1 LSAKSNFKNVLK
13 SLLKILPK
21 DRVKSRALDRIA
33 FASDASFYR
42 LIPRAVVQPNST
54 EEIQKLFAWSHQQK
68 IPLTFR
74 AAGTSLS
81 GQAITDGILVDISKH
96 FKKIEALEQG
106 AKVLLQPGI
115 IGAKANAFLKPF
127 KRKIGPD
134 PASINTCMVG
144 GILAN
149 NASGMCCGVAL
160 NSYHTLVSLKAV
172 LPNGAV
178 IDTALPQANEVLKN
192 SAPEIYNELLKIRKE
207 ILLKPELHEKIR
219 TKYSIKNTLGYS
231 LNSFLDFENPAE
243 ILAHLLIGSEGTLG
257 FIAEAVL
264 KTIPDMPVKYTGLLF
279 FPSVHAACAAIGVLK
294 ESGAEALELL
304 DRASLKSVEM
314 QPGIPEIVK
323 ILPENAAAIL
333 VEYQCENEA
342 ELEVLKSRAA
352 DAFKKCELLESPKFT
367 TDYKEQAKLWT
378 VRKGLLT
385 SVGAVRAEKTTV
397 IIEDVAFP
405 VAVLAEAVERLRELF
420 KKHDYPNA
428 IIFGHAKD
436 GNLHFVITQSFE
448 TAEKI
453 AQYER
458 LMADLAEMVIR
469 LNGSLKAEHGTG
481 RNMAP
486 FVEDEWGSEL
496 YAIMRRIKA
505 AFDPQN
511 LLNPGVII
519 NDNPLAHITDLKQFP
534 VVEAEVDK
542 CIECGFCE
550 PHCPSRNITTT
561 PRQRIVLRRE
571 MMRTNDPA
579 FLKELRE
586 QYQYDGMDTCAAD
599 GMCATACPVG
609 INTGELIKKMRA
621 DEHSEFAEKN
631 AVRVA
636 ESFKTAEGFAEVG
649 LNTAGFAEKLVGS
662 GAVIA
667 VSKVFKSVFKDSPE
681 WNRWMSGPVDFE
693 VLEVFKKDAG
703 ELSELGFIGL
713 KDKKDSLK
721 GRRSGRKVKDS
732 AFKEDSEVEAG
743 DTFSQTRGEEILV
756 KSDDANEFSNT
767 KVLKNFV
774 YFPTCVVRMFG
785 QPKEDEQM
793 SVPAMILTLSKRA
806 GVKIHVAEGFK
817 NVCCGQPF
825 ESKGF
830 REAFAVSANRAIELL
845 WENSREGKLP
855 VVIDASSCTYSFKT
869 CREVLNI
876 ENQQK
881 YDSLKIIDFVE
892 FAFEHLLPRLSF
904 KKVFKSIALHPP
916 CSLVKMGLSEVFLKT
931 LEECGERVEIPQA
944 WGCCGMAGDR
954 GLIHPELVYSA
965 TKPESEE
972 VRTNDFEACCS
983 SNVTCE
989 IGMSMGTDRQYSS
1002 FLTILEKT
1010 SR

>member
-1 LSAKSNFKNVLK
+1 MK

-21 DRVKSRALDRIA
+21 ERVKSRALDRIA

-42 LIPRAVVQPNST
+42 LIPQAVVQPNSI
-54 EEIQKLFAWSHQQK
+54 EEIQKLFAWSHEQK

-96 FKKIEALEQG
+96 FKRIEALENG

-172 LPNGAV
+172 LANGGV
-178 IDTALPQANEVLKN
+178 INTAQRDAIEVLKN
-192 SAPEIYNELLKIRKE
+192 SAPEIYAELLKIREE

-231 LNSFLDFENPAE
+231 LNSFLDFENPAD

-264 KTIPDMPVKYTGLLF
+264 KTIPDMSVKYTGLLF

-294 ESGAEALELL
+294 DSSAEALELL
-304 DRASLKSVEM
+304 DRASLKSVEL

-323 ILPENAAAIL
+323 TLPENAAAIL

-342 ELEVLKSRAA
+342 ELEVLKRKSEE
-352 DAFKKCELLESPKFT
+352 AFKNCELLETPKFT

-405 VAVLAEAVERLRELF
+405 IAVLAEAVEELRGLF

-458 LMADLAEMVIR
+458 FMADLAEMVVR
-469 LNGSLKAEHGTG
+469 MNGSLKAEHGTG

-486 FVEDEWGSEL
+486 FVESEWGSEL
-496 YAIMRRIKA
+496 YAIMRRVKQV
-505 AFDPQN
+505 FDPQN

-534 VVEAEVDK
+534 VVESEVDK

-571 MMRTNDPA
+571 MMRTNDEA

-586 QYQYDGMDTCAAD
+586 EFQYDGMDTCAAD

-609 INTGELIKKMRA
+609 INTGELIKKMRS
-621 DEHSEFAEKN
+621 DEHSDFANNN
-631 AVRVA
+631 ALKIA

-649 LNTAGFAEKLVGS
+649 LKAGNFAEKLIGS
-662 GAVIA
+662 GGVIA
-667 VSKVFKSVFKDSPE
+667 VSKVFKSIFKDSPQ
-681 WNRWMSGPVDFE
+681 WNRWMSGPVDF
-693 VLEVFKKDAG
+693 G
-703 ELSELGFIGL
+703 RLSELGFSGL
-713 KDKKDSLK
+713 KDGRDLSELEFVELKNKQNFLEKSFKKDSEI
-721 GRRSGRKVKDS
+721 D
-732 AFKEDSEVEAG
+732 ANE
-743 DTFSQTRGEEILV
+743 TFSQTRGEEILV
-756 KSDDANEFSNT
+756 KSDDAD
-767 KVLKNFV
+767 KVLKENVLKEFV

-785 QPKEDEQM
+785 QPKDDSAKSLPE
-793 SVPAMILTLSKRA
+793 VLKILAERA
-806 GVKIHVAEGFK
+806 GVVLTIPEGFK
-817 NVCCGQPF
+817 NWCCGQPF
-825 ESKGF
+825 ESKGYF
-830 REAFAVSANRAIELL
+830 EAGERSADRLVQNL
-845 WENSREGKLP
+845 WNWSHHGDFP
-855 VVIDASSCTYSFKT
+855 VVIDASSCTYSLKN
-869 CREVLNI
+869 CREGLTAESQV
-876 ENQQK
+876 K
-881 YDSLKIIDFVE
+881 FDALKILDSVE
-892 FAFEHLLPRLSF
+892 FAHDVLLPRLSF
-904 KKVFKSIALHPP
+904 KKSFKSIALHPP
-916 CSLVKMGLSEVFLKT
+916 CSLVKLGLGEMFLKT
-931 LEECGERVEIPQA
+931 VESCAEKAEIPQN

-954 GLIHPELVYSA
+954 GLMYPELVYSA
-965 TKPESEE
+965 TFSEKEE
-972 VRTNDFEACCS
+972 VLKGAFDACCS
-983 SNVTCE
+983 SNLPCE
-989 IGMSMGTDRQYSS
+989 IGMSMGTERQYSS
-1002 FLTILEKT
+1002 FLYILEEA
-1010 SR
+1010 SRF

>member
-1 LSAKSNFKNVLK
+1 MIK
-13 SLLKILPK
+13 SLFEIFPK
-21 DRVKSRALDRIA
+21 ERVKSRALDRIA

-42 LIPRAVVQPNST
+42 LIPQAVVQPNSI
-54 EEIQKLFAWSHQQK
+54 EEIQKLFAWSHEQK

-96 FKKIEALEQG
+96 FKKIEAIENG
-106 AKVLLQPGI
+106 IKVLLQPGI

-134 PASINTCMVG
+134 PASINTCMIG

-178 IDTALPQANEVLKN
+178 IDTAGNDANEVLKR
-192 SAPEIYNELLKIRKE
+192 SAPQIYNELLKIREE

-264 KTIPDMPVKYTGLLF
+264 QTIPDLPVKYTGLLF
-279 FPSVHAACAAIGVLK
+279 FRSVHAACAAIGLLK
-294 ESGAEALELL
+294 DSGAEALELL
-304 DRASLKSVEM
+304 DRASLKSVEL
-314 QPGIPEIVK
+314 QPGIPEIVRT
-323 ILPENAAAIL
+323 LPEKAAAIL
-333 VEYQCENEA
+333 VEYQCDNDA
-342 ELEVLKSRAA
+342 ELDILKRRAA
-352 DAFKKCELLESPKFT
+352 NAFKSCDLLESPEFT

-385 SVGAVRAEKTTV
+385 SVGAVRAKKTTV

-405 VAVLAEAVERLRELF
+405 VTVLAEAVEELRRLF

-448 TAEKI
+448 TPEKI
-453 AQYER
+453 AQYEHF
-458 LMADLAEMVIR
+458 MADLAEIVVR

-486 FVEDEWGSEL
+486 FVENEWGSEL

-519 NDNPLAHITDLKQFP
+519 NDDPRAHVTDLKSFP

-571 MMRTNDPA
+571 MMRTNDDA

-609 INTGELIKKMRA
+609 INTGELIKKMRSN
-621 DEHSEFAEKN
+621 EHSNFAEKN

-636 ESFKTAEGFAEVG
+636 ESFKTAEGLAEAG
-649 LNTAGFAEKLVGS
+649 LRAGNFVEKMIGS
-662 GAVIA
+662 GGVIA
-667 VSKVFKSVFKDSPE
+667 LSKVFKSVFKDSPE

-693 VLEVFKKDAG
+693 EV
-703 ELSELGFIGL
+703 
-713 KDKKDSLK
+713 LK
-721 GRRSGRKVKDS
+721 GNTLKTTSADNGRVRTRRND
-732 AFKEDSEVEAG
+732 ETEHSEVTANE
-743 DTFSQTRGEEILV
+743 TFSQMRGKEILV
-756 KSDDANEFSNT
+756 KSDNADE
-767 KVLKNFV
+767 VLQEKFLKEFV

-785 QPKEDEQM
+785 QPKDSAGNSIPELM
-793 SVPAMILTLSKRA
+793 LSLAQRA
-806 GVKIHVAEGFK
+806 DMEMHIADGFK

-845 WENSREGKLP
+845 WNASREGALP

-869 CREVLNI
+869 CRDVLKS

-881 YDSLKIIDFVE
+881 YDALKIMDFVE
-892 FAFEHLLPRLSF
+892 FAFKNLLPRLRF

-916 CSLVKMGLSEVFLKT
+916 CSLVKMGLSEMFLKT
-931 LEECGERVEIPQA
+931 LEQCGERVEIPQA

-965 TKPESEE
+965 TKPESDE
-972 VRTNDFEACCS
+972 VILKDFEAFCS

-1002 FLTILEKT
+1002 FLQLLEKA
-1010 SR
+1010 SG